1 MKEIEASMS
10 VEEDTSAQIS
20 AIIFL
25 GVCAPFIKNK
35 TIVANVSKKILN
47 LFRTGSENIQRSLGK
62 SLPELMN
69 FF

>member
-35 TIVANVSKKILN
+35 TIVANVS
-47 LFRTGSENIQRSLGK
+47 
-62 SLPELMN
+62 
-69 FF
+69 